1 MTLTGADA
9 NFLLHI
15 ASGRAPTGV
24 PVPYDEKD
32 EATATHLERL
42 GLVERH
48 HIGTTGRGA
57 FFTQS
62 GAMVF
67 ASILKSL

>member
-1 MTLTGADA
+1 MTLTGKAA

-32 EATATHLERL
+32 DAIATHLERL

-48 HIGTTGRGA
+48 YIGTKRGA

-62 GAMVF
+62 GAVIF